1 MESNAQT
8 IEQWSRLERVFSF
21 SVSDA
26 RKLITCFHEEMKR
39 GLAGQASSLKMI
51 PCYVSRPTGL
61 EKRSYLALDLGGTN
75 LRALAVEL
83 DGRGGANICRQ
94 PVCHSG
100 TGHARQWRSAF

>member
-51 PCYVSRPTGL
+51 PCYVRRPTGL
-61 EKRSYLALDLGGTN
+61 E
-75 LRALAVEL
+75 
-83 DGRGGANICRQ
+83 
-94 PVCHSG
+94 
-100 TGHARQWRSAF
+100 